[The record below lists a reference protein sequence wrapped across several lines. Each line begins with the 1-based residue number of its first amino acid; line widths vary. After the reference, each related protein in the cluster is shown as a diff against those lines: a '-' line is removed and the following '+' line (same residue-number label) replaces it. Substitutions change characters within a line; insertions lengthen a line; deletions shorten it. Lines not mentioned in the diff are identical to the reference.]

1 MVRKFGRRSSTTS
14 SEDDVRSSLDLLDSV
29 IGEFDDGLLSGTDS
43 EYMVDPRRQARESPS
58 ARSGPV
64 QPIISDKRRIIS
76 DKIDNIFSEATH
88 EIIYA
93 DENVSRRRSPVR
105 RVNDPLPTPPQPV
118 PPPPPP
124 PMPMGLTGVNGMN
137 GGGDGEVIVYEDYD
151 RNHQTGGRS
160 PSVTT
165 SSTTTTTNVKAQIHS
180 LEARGRDIQQMKRH
194 NLNNGSKMSGDVKD
208 KSRSRSENPPLAR
221 NQGFSYLDQ
230 RSSRVEMPPPMP
242 EKTKIHLK
250 PRHTQESSNGSF
262 DRNSSSNTQNGTPT
276 SRGLMQR
283 TDSNARVVLNGR
295 EFFEDPPRRGI
306 SPGPVSKRYGKKKD
320 SSAQQGARN
329 QKNRSAESSVSH
341 KSNSNPYESVQSR
354 AGAFNSSNIKPES
367 LDRDIP
373 RVRNTRTPR
382 ASRLENS
389 RLQNR
394 RSRSMGALEAEEHL
408 LIEDPRHRG
417 GIKHGEDHF
426 AASQT
431 SSRDRRGRNK
441 RREDAK
447 RSGSRGRSLERGL
460 LQPPSP
466 NHHQSDPIEQFLPRF
481 SYPGKMPARQKSMID
496 LRDPMWEQQQR
507 LMQQQQQFVQNQR
520 RFAHHPQGLP
530 PQLLRSATEHDI
542 KIRNRRSIATDH
554 PGIED
559 IPPLI
564 RRQMMMQAA
573 MAAQQQQQQQQQQQH
588 QLQNERLMRS
598 NSKLA
603 LHQNDPEQI
612 VLRQL
617 NLDAQREYLKR
628 RGFSPSHPFI
638 SGEVPIHPELQ
649 GRLPFNVPSRTIPM
663 RPDDYQ
669 RFKPELW
676 LQQRN
681 PNPVPFNDVAM
692 LQSELELRRRREV
705 HRQNSQRTGGGDN
718 EPQSFNSL
726 PWEEIVMN
734 TPSME
739 AHMARTHPGKS
750 ERKTEKIPPN
760 MTSFANDRREEDR
773 KKKEKTTWFGAKS
786 PKDPTPT
793 ANGKHN
799 GHWFMR
805 EKQDHQSMPSM
816 AEGNEEPNET
826 VGLSRTDT
834 NRSSFGIILR
844 DKFKKNPN
852 VYFPK
857 TESKRSHSSDTR
869 EPDEDGSDT
878 DTLIHNM
885 SEESYEKEES
895 NSLSGSGSG
904 LSTHSNSKGSSATSS
919 LSPHNSMEGSPRMFS
934 KESLFQA
941 KISSSQPNVTMG
953 KKTIRN
959 YTPQASTTMLREL
972 ENKRHKANQRA
983 VRSVPQNEM
992 ENKSSVD
999 QMIEDF
1005 HRNLP
1010 PPSIHGGASSI
1021 SPPVQQSHEDF
1032 DDFGEVPRLAEV
1044 RPEIP
1049 PTPDTFSKRT
1059 SKHGTLNSQI
1069 SNWSVARSTASFDYQ
1084 PAVDGS
1090 YSSRRRSPQDQLP
1103 VLAEDDTDPSRI
1115 SPRGE
1120 RIPPEGAS
1128 HQSSSPI
1135 DIAQL
1140 EDDQKHRP
1148 SRAKVNEIRGEDLSD
1163 LLQEPPTDEED
1174 GFSNLRKLISEGRL
1188 TGLNEKPPSF
1198 VPPTPPTTTKP
1209 KSSAAPTNNGQK
1221 GGGPRR
1227 AKQPAPDPTPQS
1239 RSKSQPPN
1247 RQLEKQPSRKTKE
1260 APKPPRKNV
1269 ESKAKRQVSESLEDL
1284 TQMDQKRP
1292 NEVRRSPST
1301 HETKTKYELRREET
1315 DHMAQLIADS
1325 TEKKFNFNPFKGL
1338 LKKKNYSFDFN

>member
-1 MVRKFGRRSSTTS
+1 
-14 SEDDVRSSLDLLDSV
+14 
-29 IGEFDDGLLSGTDS
+29 
-43 EYMVDPRRQARESPS
+43 
-58 ARSGPV
+58 
-64 QPIISDKRRIIS
+64 
-76 DKIDNIFSEATH
+76 
-88 EIIYA
+88 
-93 DENVSRRRSPVR
+93 
-105 RVNDPLPTPPQPV
+105 
-118 PPPPPP
+118 
-124 PMPMGLTGVNGMN
+124 
-137 GGGDGEVIVYEDYD
+137 
-151 RNHQTGGRS
+151 
-160 PSVTT
+160 
-165 SSTTTTTNVKAQIHS
+165 
-180 LEARGRDIQQMKRH
+180 
-194 NLNNGSKMSGDVKD
+194 
-208 KSRSRSENPPLAR
+208 
-221 NQGFSYLDQ
+221 
-230 RSSRVEMPPPMP
+230 
-242 EKTKIHLK
+242 
-250 PRHTQESSNGSF
+250 
-262 DRNSSSNTQNGTPT
+262 
-276 SRGLMQR
+276 
-283 TDSNARVVLNGR
+283 
-295 EFFEDPPRRGI
+295 
-306 SPGPVSKRYGKKKD
+306 
-320 SSAQQGARN
+320 
-329 QKNRSAESSVSH
+329 
-341 KSNSNPYESVQSR
+341 
-354 AGAFNSSNIKPES
+354 
-367 LDRDIP
+367 
-373 RVRNTRTPR
+373 
-382 ASRLENS
+382 
-389 RLQNR
+389 
-394 RSRSMGALEAEEHL
+394 
-408 LIEDPRHRG
+408 
-417 GIKHGEDHF
+417 
-426 AASQT
+426 
-431 SSRDRRGRNK
+431 
-441 RREDAK
+441 
-447 RSGSRGRSLERGL
+447 
-460 LQPPSP
+460 
-466 NHHQSDPIEQFLPRF
+466 
-481 SYPGKMPARQKSMID
+481 
-496 LRDPMWEQQQR
+496 
-507 LMQQQQQFVQNQR
+507 
-520 RFAHHPQGLP
+520 
-530 PQLLRSATEHDI
+530 
-542 KIRNRRSIATDH
+542 
-554 PGIED
+554 
-559 IPPLI
+559 
-564 RRQMMMQAA
+564 MMQAA